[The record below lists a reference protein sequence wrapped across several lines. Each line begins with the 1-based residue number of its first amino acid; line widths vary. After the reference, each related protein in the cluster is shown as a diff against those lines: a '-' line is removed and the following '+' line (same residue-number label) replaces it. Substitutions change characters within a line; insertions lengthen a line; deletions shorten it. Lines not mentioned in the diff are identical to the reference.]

1 METLL
6 LLTYAA
12 ICIFIF
18 KVFKVPLNKW
28 TVPSAVLGGI
38 ALVGGLVL
46 FMNYNHPFT
55 DKVRQVYVVTPLVS
69 EVRARVLEVPV
80 KANTRVKQG
89 EPLVVLDSTRFKARV
104 AQLEAQLADTG

>member
-28 TVPSAVLGGI
+28 TVPTAVLGGI
-38 ALVGGLVL
+38 VLVGGLVL

-69 EVRARVLEVPV
+69 EVRARVLVVDKNPFNPSIVLGVGKNFTCSEGR
-80 KANTRVKQG
+80 TRS
-89 EPLVVLDSTRFKARV
+89 DSTLISFSA
-104 AQLEAQLADTG
+104 